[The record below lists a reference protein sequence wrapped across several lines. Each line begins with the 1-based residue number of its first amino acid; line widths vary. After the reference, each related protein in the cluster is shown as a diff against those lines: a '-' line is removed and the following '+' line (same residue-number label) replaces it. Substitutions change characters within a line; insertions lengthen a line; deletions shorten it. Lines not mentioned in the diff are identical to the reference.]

1 MTEAFGAGNER
12 YPCLSSVSTAY
23 AQTERDY
30 LCPAGVSRILCAS
43 SGGCTLVTSNRS
55 VRLIGARMA
64 IMTGE
69 IRYRL
74 SEPTDDL
81 LLTRLDFTMAPGSG
95 SGLSLAVMRA
105 SFPELDR
112 LRCRPG
118 EWVVFYD
125 NYDLVMTS
133 VKNLHAFSA
142 VASPE
147 RELQIALMLAF
158 LLCAVATSSWDE
170 DLGKRSFNC
179 HVRAALQYIHENYM
193 CAITAEDV
201 AAFAGINVGHLHRI
215 FLSETGFRVGEYLT
229 DLRIRKAKSLLMR
242 TDIPTSSVASR
253 VGISTL
259 QYFCR
264 LFKQKVGM
272 TPQTFRRSYAVTC
285 GYVNRDFYVQDN
297 TIPGFHTPGAEG
309 GTP

>member
-95 SGLSLAVMRA
+95 PGLSLTVMRA

-229 DLRIRKAKSLLMR
+229 DLRMDRALTLLSTGDMKISQIAESVGLPDPSYFSYCFKRHFGYPPSR
-242 TDIPTSSVASR
+242 TR
-253 VGISTL
+253 G
-259 QYFCR
+259 R
-264 LFKQKVGM
+264 
-272 TPQTFRRSYAVTC
+272 
-285 GYVNRDFYVQDN
+285 
-297 TIPGFHTPGAEG
+297 
-309 GTP
+309 